1 MKRVRMSK
9 VMMVGMMTAHVLLI
23 CLFLKIVVQTSIR
36 LMNRIAAARRLLFQR
51 VTILASG
58 KHFSILFLF

>member
-1 MKRVRMSK
+1 MSK